1 MDGVNE
7 PPMLNSWL
15 HLVALVVYLGAVLSF
30 WFVLLPAVTTLHDH
44 ENRAH
49 LLARGLKFYNPLQ
62 VGALGILL
70 FSGAFQLTELKAAY
84 RETFVQQLGVALAI
98 KLTLAFLVVLFS
110 VYQSMGIGHR
120 FVKRYEG
127 GEPVNEQEID
137 RVLRRLR
144 SVNWLIVPLALMTV
158 WYGLRL
164 RG

>member
-1 MDGVNE
+1 
-7 PPMLNSWL
+7 MLNSWL
-15 HLVALVVYLGAVLSF
+15 HLVALIVYLGAVLGF
-30 WFVLLPAVTTLHDH
+30 WFVLLPAVAILKDH
-44 ENRAH
+44 GDRAR
-49 LLARGLKFYNPLQ
+49 LLARSLKFYNPLQ

-84 RETFVQQLGVALAI
+84 RETFVQQVGVALAI

-127 GEPVNEQEID
+127 GEPVTAEEIE
-137 RVLRRLR
+137 RVRRRLT
-144 SVNWLIVPLALMTV
+144 STNWLIVPLAVVTL

>member
-1 MDGVNE
+1 
-7 PPMLNSWL
+7 MLNSWL
-15 HLVALVVYLGAVLSF
+15 HLVALIVYLGAVLGL
-30 WFVLLPAVTTLHDH
+30 WFVLLPATSSLDAP
-44 ENRAH
+44 EQRAG

-84 RETFVQQLGVALAI
+84 RETFVQELGVALAV
-98 KLTLAFLVVLFS
+98 KLTLAFLMVLFS

-127 GEPVNEQEID
+127 GEPVSEQELELV
-137 RVLRRLR
+137 RRRLT
-144 SVNWLIVPLALMTV
+144 STNWLILPLALLTV

>member
-1 MDGVNE
+1 
-7 PPMLNSWL
+7 MLNSWL
-15 HLVALVVYLGAVLSF
+15 HLVALVVYLGAVLGFSL
-30 WFVLLPAVTTLHDH
+30 VLLPAITPL
-44 ENRAH
+44 ENREDRAR

-84 RETFVQQLGVALAI
+84 RETFVQELGVALAV

-110 VYQSMGIGHR
+110 VYQSMGVGHR

-127 GEPVNEQEID
+127 GEPVTEQEFELV
-137 RVLRRLR
+137 RRRLTR
-144 SVNWLIVPLALMTV
+144 ANWLIVPLAVTTA